1 MTAQINR
8 SVYDL
13 RLKLIY
19 FQSGAKKQFVWMPN
33 FCQNQ
38 CFRKL
43 GGWKNFGW
51 QIFER
56 PKNYQFVAKIQ
67 THNKQVKFFWAISH
81 FQKYLLQMIF
91 GPSSPLSLS
100 SLSVLYHSL
109 PITAPLSLSP
119 LPSVAHCPLI
129 CFWVKMKIFR
139 SSLFVFF
146 SSSCSKW

>member
-43 GGWKNFGW
+43 GGWKIFGW

-67 THNKQVKFFWAISH
+67 THNKQVKNFEPLAI
-81 FQKYLLQMIF
+81 FKNIFYKWYLALLPLS
-91 GPSSPLSLS
+91 PSLSLS
-100 SLSVLYHSL
+100 YHSL

-119 LPSVAHCPLI
+119 LPSVAHYPLI

>member
-1 MTAQINR
+1 MPHD
-8 SVYDL
+8 SSDDL

-43 GGWKNFGW
+43 GGWKIFGW

-100 SLSVLYHSL
+100 SLSVLSLTAYHCPSL
-109 PITAPLSLSP
+109 P
-119 LPSVAHCPLI
+119 LPSPFSCPLTPN
-129 CFWVKMKIFR
+129 
-139 SSLFVFF
+139 LFLSENENF
-146 SSSCSKW
+146 SV